1 MPITPF
7 LNGTRVGQR
16 IAAEAALEECRAL
29 VDRIN
34 TGLSGKPF
42 VRRSSLAEL
51 EVLLE
56 LADSILRKKTR

>member
-7 LNGTRVGQR
+7 LNGTRVDER
-16 IAAEAALEECRAL
+16 IAAEAALEEMSR
-29 VDRIN
+29 VGGSN
-34 TGLSGKPF
+34 QTGLSGKPF